1 MANTRQLF
9 VLAHTRSGSFLEKVI
24 TTNSYR
30 QIDHILMIMMMIYD
44 DDENYV
50 DGDDDDVDVDVD
62 GDDDVGDWLTG
73 GAL

>member
-1 MANTRQLF
+1 
-9 VLAHTRSGSFLEKVI
+9 
-24 TTNSYR
+24 
-30 QIDHILMIMMMIYD
+30 MIMMMIYD

-50 DGDDDDVDVDVD
+50 DGDDDDIGVD

>member
-1 MANTRQLF
+1 
-9 VLAHTRSGSFLEKVI
+9 
-24 TTNSYR
+24 
-30 QIDHILMIMMMIYD
+30 MIMMMIYD

-50 DGDDDDVDVDVD
+50 DGDDDDVDVD